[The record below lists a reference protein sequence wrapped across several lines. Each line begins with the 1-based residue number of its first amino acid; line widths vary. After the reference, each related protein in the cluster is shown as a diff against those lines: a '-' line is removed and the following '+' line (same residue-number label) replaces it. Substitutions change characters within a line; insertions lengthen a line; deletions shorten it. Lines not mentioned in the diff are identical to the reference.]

1 MSTKPARP
9 VTSMKSK
16 AKADVTTLL
25 RGWSAGDHSTEEK
38 LWPLVFAELKR
49 LARRHLARERP
60 NHTLQSGALV
70 NEVYVRLADLNNTQW
85 ENRAR
90 FFAMCARMMREVL
103 VDHARARQSQ
113 KRGGDRSRISLDEVA
128 LVSESKGIELLAL
141 DDALKRLA
149 VIHPRKSEVVEMR
162 FFAGLSV
169 EETAEALN
177 VSRLTVIR
185 DWNFSRAWL
194 QAAMNGED
202 IDEE

>member
-1 MSTKPARP
+1 
-9 VTSMKSK
+9 MKSN

-25 RGWSAGDHSTEEK
+25 RGWSAGDRSTEEQ

-49 LARRHLARERP
+49 LARRHLAHERP

-70 NEVYVRLADLNNTQW
+70 NEVYVRLADLTNTQW
-85 ENRAR
+85 ESRAR

-113 KRGGDRSRISLDEVA
+113 KRGGDKFRISLDEID
-128 LVSESKGIELLAL
+128 LVSEPKGIELLAL

-149 VIHPRKSEVVEMR
+149 VIHPRKSAVVEMR
-162 FFAGLSV
+162 FFGGLSE
-169 EETAEALN
+169 EETAEVLN

-194 QAAMNGED
+194 QAAMSGED
-202 IDEE
+202 VDEE

>member
-1 MSTKPARP
+1 
-9 VTSMKSK
+9 MKSN
-16 AKADVTTLL
+16 AKVDVTTLL
-25 RGWSAGDHSTEEK
+25 RGWSAGDRSIEEK

-60 NHTLQSGALV
+60 NHTLQSAALV
-70 NEVYVRLADLNNTQW
+70 NEVYVRLADLNNTKW

-103 VDHARARQSQ
+103 VDHARARQAQ
-113 KRGGDRSRISLDEVA
+113 KRGGDKVRISLDEIA
-128 LVSESKGIELLAL
+128 EVSEPKGIELLAL

-162 FFAGLSV
+162 FFGGLSV
-169 EETAEALN
+169 EETAEVLN

-202 IDEE
+202 VDEE

>member
-1 MSTKPARP
+1 
-9 VTSMKSK
+9 MKSN

-25 RGWSAGDHSTEEK
+25 RAWGAGDRSTEEK
-38 LWPLVFAELKR
+38 LWPLIFAELKR
-49 LARRHLARERP
+49 LARRHMAHERP

-90 FFAMCARMMREVL
+90 FFAMCARMMRAVL

-113 KRGGDRSRISLDEVA
+113 KRGGDKFRVSLDEIA
-128 LVSESKGIELLAL
+128 LVSETKGIELLAL

-149 VIHPRKSEVVEMR
+149 LIHPRKSEVVEMR
-162 FFAGLSV
+162 FFGGLSA
-169 EETAEALN
+169 EETAEVLN

-194 QAAMNGED
+194 QAAMNGEE

>member
-1 MSTKPARP
+1 
-9 VTSMKSK
+9 MKSN

-25 RGWSAGDHSTEEK
+25 RGWSTGDRSTEEK

-49 LARRHLARERP
+49 LARRHLAHERP

-113 KRGGDRSRISLDEVA
+113 KRGGERSRISLDEIA
-128 LVSESKGIELLAL
+128 LVSETKGIELLAL

-149 VIHPRKSEVVEMR
+149 LIHPRKSEVVEMR
-162 FFAGLSV
+162 FFGGLSA
-169 EETAEALN
+169 EETAEVLN

-194 QAAMNGED
+194 QAAMNGEE

>member
-1 MSTKPARP
+1 
-9 VTSMKSK
+9 MKSN

-25 RGWSAGDHSTEEK
+25 RGWSAGDRSTEEK

-49 LARRHLARERP
+49 LARRHLAHERP

-70 NEVYVRLADLNNTQW
+70 NEVYVRLANLNNTQW

-162 FFAGLSV
+162 FFGGLSAD
-169 EETAEALN
+169 ETAEVLN

-202 IDEE
+202 VDEE

>member
-1 MSTKPARP
+1 MNSD
-9 VTSMKSK
+9 VTS
-16 AKADVTTLL
+16 LL
-25 RGWSAGDHSTEEK
+25 RAWSAGDQTTEEK

-49 LARRHLARERP
+49 LARRHLAHERP

-70 NEVYVRLADLNNTQW
+70 NEVYVRLADLNSTQW

-90 FFAMCARMMREVL
+90 FFAMCARMMRQIL

-113 KRGGDRSRISLDEVA
+113 KRGGDRSRISLDEIA
-128 LVSESKGIELLAL
+128 LVSESKGVELLAL
-141 DDALKRLA
+141 DDALKRMA

-177 VSRLTVIR
+177 ISRLTVIR
-185 DWNFSRAWL
+185 DWTFSRAWL

-202 IDEE
+202 VDEE

>member
-1 MSTKPARP
+1 
-9 VTSMKSK
+9 MKSN

-25 RGWSAGDHSTEEK
+25 RGWSAGDRSTEEK

-49 LARRHLARERP
+49 LARRHLAHERP

-70 NEVYVRLADLNNTQW
+70 NEVYLRLADLTNTQW
-85 ENRAR
+85 ESRAR
-90 FFAMCARMMREVL
+90 FFAMCARMMRAVL

-113 KRGGDRSRISLDEVA
+113 KRGGDKFRVSLDEIA
-128 LVSESKGIELLAL
+128 LVSETKGIELLAL

-149 VIHPRKSEVVEMR
+149 LIHPRKSEVVEMR
-162 FFAGLSV
+162 FFGGLSA
-169 EETAEALN
+169 EETAEVLN

-194 QAAMNGED
+194 QAAMNGEE

>member
-1 MSTKPARP
+1 
-9 VTSMKSK
+9 MKSN
-16 AKADVTTLL
+16 AKVDVTTLL
-25 RGWSAGDHSTEEK
+25 RGWSAGDRSIEEK

-60 NHTLQSGALV
+60 NHTLQSAALV
-70 NEVYVRLADLNNTQW
+70 NEVYVRLADLNNTKW

-103 VDHARARQSQ
+103 VDHARARQAQ
-113 KRGGDRSRISLDEVA
+113 KRGGDKVRISLDEIA
-128 LVSESKGIELLAL
+128 EVSEPKGIELLAL

-162 FFAGLSV
+162 FFGGLSV
-169 EETAEALN
+169 EETAEVLN

-185 DWNFSRAWL
+185 DWNFSRAWF

-202 IDEE
+202 VDEE

>member
-1 MSTKPARP
+1 
-9 VTSMKSK
+9 MKSN

-25 RGWSAGDHSTEEK
+25 RGWSAGDRSTEEK

-49 LARRHLARERP
+49 LARRHLAHERP

-162 FFAGLSV
+162 FFGGLSAD
-169 EETAEALN
+169 ETAEVLN

-202 IDEE
+202 VDEE